1 MLLPPPRRKKK
12 KRRQEKHK
20 KTSTYIFTD
29 LHFLNR
35 KNKNIGF
42 PFGYLRFKKQKNIRI
57 VPRPPSPARRN
68 KTEKQKT
75 GFGKKTNSRREKW
88 QNEGG
93 LKSCLLLSSTPSSSF
108 CLRRR
113 RSLFLSF
120 SRESVMRKIRE
131 KGNCRKF
138 ALRLT
143 KHYLEL
149 CFDIVYP

>member
-20 KTSTYIFTD
+20 NKYIHIYSSAFSLKIERVSLLF
-29 LHFLNR
+29 LHLNF
-35 KNKNIGF
+35 KSIKITLSGF
-42 PFGYLRFKKQKNIRI
+42 
-57 VPRPPSPARRN
+57 RPPSPARRN